1 MSMTLYQIDQAILDV
16 LDAVDP
22 ETGEF
27 TGDLDQLENL
37 QMEREKKLENIG
49 LYIKNLR
56 AEADAIKAEIDNL
69 NKRRESSSKRADSLA
84 RYLSMVLAGSP
95 FKTPRVAVSWRKSK
109 AVELDGGFIEWA
121 QVNRD
126 DLLNYGKP
134 APNKTL
140 IKKLLEHGDVIPGA
154 KVVEKNNMSVK

>member
-1 MSMTLYQIDQAILDV
+1 MTLYQIDSQIADI

-27 TGDLDQLENL
+27 TGDVEALEIL
-37 QMEREKKLENIG
+37 QMERETKLENIG

-56 AEADAIKAEIDNL
+56 AEESAIKAEENNL
-69 NKRRESSSKRADSLA
+69 KKRRESVSKHADRLEGYVYSA
-84 RYLSMVLAGSP
+84 LAGAP
-95 FKTPRVAVSWRKSK
+95 FKTPKMAVSWRKSK
-109 AVELDGGFIEWA
+109 AVELNDDFIQWA

-134 APNKTL
+134 IPNKTL
-140 IKKLLEHGDVIPGA
+140 IKKLLEQGDTIPGA
-154 KVVEKNNMSVK
+154 QIVERQNMSIK

>member
-1 MSMTLYQIDQAILDV
+1 MTLYQIDSQIADI

-27 TGDLDQLENL
+27 TGDVEALEIL
-37 QMEREKKLENIG
+37 QMERETKLENIG

-56 AEADAIKAEIDNL
+56 AEESAIKAEENNL
-69 NKRRESSSKRADSLA
+69 KKRREGVSKHADRLEG
-84 RYLSMVLAGSP
+84 YLYSALAGAP
-95 FKTPRVAVSWRKSK
+95 FKTPRMAVSWRKSK
-109 AVELDGGFIEWA
+109 AVELNDDFIQWA

-134 APNKTL
+134 IPNKTL
-140 IKKLLEHGDVIPGA
+140 IKKLLEQGDTIPGA
-154 KVVEKNNMSVK
+154 QIVERQNMSIK